1 MKKRLFSF
9 VLVSAML
16 LSLPGCGG
24 GEVEPNPGKEPVNY
38 NLIQPAYPQ
47 QIQYP
52 NADNYTDQ
60 DAFFADW
67 QLWRDQVRNSSVE
80 AVECQELAHF
90 LSASIPE
97 FVTGTS
103 GNEIYSPV
111 NVYMALSMLAELT
124 DGNSRAQILELLGE
138 DSIEDLRTKAATVW
152 NSIYRDDGTVT
163 SILAS
168 SIWLHDEISFVPE
181 TMQTL
186 VDHYY
191 AAYCSGE
198 MGSDEMN
205 QALRTWINEQ
215 TGGLL
220 EEQASDLQ
228 LDPNTILALAT
239 TIYFRAKW
247 SDEFNPDRTTDG
259 EFMILSPDGGTFP
272 CKFMQSSRVGTY
284 YWSDKFSAVAKEL
297 ENGGKMWFILPDY
310 QNGVF
315 QREVLED
322 PVTMDFLLAD
332 GEWENQ
338 KRLIVNLSVPKF
350 DVANEFDLI
359 RGLQNLGVTDIFDPN
374 LSDFS
379 PTTADASGI
388 ILSQAEH
395 AARVAIDE
403 EGVTAAAYTVM
414 AEAGAAMPPK
424 EEVDF
429 ILDRPFLFA
438 VTSQSGLPLFV
449 GVVQNPN

>member
-1 MKKRLFSF
+1 MKKRLISL
-9 VLVSAML
+9 VLASAML

-38 NLIQPAYPQ
+38 NLIQAAYPQ

-52 NADNYTDQ
+52 NQENYTDQ

-67 QLWRDQVRNSSVE
+67 QLWREQVRNSSAK
-80 AVECQELAHF
+80 AVDCRELAHF

-103 GNEIYSPV
+103 GNEIYSPI

-138 DSIEDLRTKAATVW
+138 DSIEDLRTKAAAVW
-152 NSIYRDDGTVT
+152 NSVYRDDGTVT

-168 SIWLHDEISFVPE
+168 SVWLNDEISFVPE

-205 QALRTWINEQ
+205 RALCTWINEQ

-228 LDPNTILALAT
+228 LDPNTILALAA

-259 EFMILSPDGGTFP
+259 EFMILSPDGGTIP
-272 CKFMQSSRVGTY
+272 CEFMQSSRAGTY

-350 DVANEFDLI
+350 DVANELNLI